1 MKVNHPQIP
10 TFLFAL
16 GVIFLMFS
24 CEKTEEL
31 LPQQDTAV
39 LNEGAQ
45 VNAAFDEA
53 DFFTLSAM
61 QSNGL
66 GLRTQ
71 LGLESD
77 YCSTTKVDFY
87 PNNKS
92 IVINFGEGCTSPKG
106 IKRKGK
112 IMLYFSALSFAAAT
126 EITLAFDGYEVNG
139 LKIEGRRKLIHRG
152 FSADGNYFMFETVI
166 SAGKVTWPDGT
177 FATLEGE
184 YLKKLFLPNDSRGF
198 KLEVTGGSGGVTR
211 LGVPFMSL
219 IEEKL
224 VFNQSCTDK
233 GNWVPSSGK
242 VELTLNTDSKY
253 LIDYG
258 NGECDKVV
266 SVTHNEKTV
275 SVKFD

>member
-16 GVIFLMFS
+16 GIIFLMFS

-39 LNEGAQ
+39 LQEGAQ

-66 GLRTQ
+66 GLRTNMNIQ
-71 LGLESD
+71 SD
-77 YCSTTKVDFY
+77 FCADTKVDFF
-87 PNNKS
+87 PNNKA
-92 IVINFGEGCTSPKG
+92 IVINFGAGCKSPKG
-106 IKRKGK
+106 ITRKGK
-112 IMLYFSALSFAAAT
+112 IMIYYSALSFDSGS
-126 EITLAFDGYEVNG
+126 EITIAFDGYEVNG
-139 LKIEGRRKLIHRG
+139 LKIEGRRKIIQKG
-152 FSADGNYFMFETVI
+152 FNAEGKYFMFQTVI
-166 SAGKVTWPDGT
+166 VAGKVTWPDGT
-177 FATLEGE
+177 YATIEGE
-184 YLKKLFLPNDSRGF
+184 HDKKLFLPTDSNGI
-198 KLEVTGGSGGVTR
+198 KLEVTGGSGGITR
-211 LGVPFMSL
+211 LGIPFMSL

-224 VFNQSCTDK
+224 VFIQSCTDK

-242 VELTLNTDSKY
+242 LELTVNTDSKF

-258 NGECDKVV
+258 NGECDKIA
-266 SVTHNEKTV
+266 SVTHNGKTV

>member
-16 GVIFLMFS
+16 GIIFLMFS
-24 CEKTEEL
+24 CEETEEL

-112 IMLYFSALSFAAAT
+112 IMVYFSALSFESGT

-139 LKIEGRRKLIHRG
+139 LKIQGRRKLIHRG
-152 FSADGNYFMFETVI
+152 FNADGNYFLFESVI

-184 YLKKLFLPNDSRGF
+184 YLKKLYLPNEERGF
-198 KLEVTGGSGGVTR
+198 KLEVTGGAGGVTR
-211 LGVPFMSL
+211 LGVPFLSM
-219 IEEKL
+219 IDQKL
-224 VFNQSCTDK
+224 VFNQECTEK
-233 GNWVPSSGK
+233 GNWIPSSGI
-242 VELTLNTDSKY
+242 VDLTLNSESKFR
-253 LIDYG
+253 INYG
-258 NGECDKVV
+258 DGECDKTG
-266 SVTHNEKTV
+266 SVTHDGKTV